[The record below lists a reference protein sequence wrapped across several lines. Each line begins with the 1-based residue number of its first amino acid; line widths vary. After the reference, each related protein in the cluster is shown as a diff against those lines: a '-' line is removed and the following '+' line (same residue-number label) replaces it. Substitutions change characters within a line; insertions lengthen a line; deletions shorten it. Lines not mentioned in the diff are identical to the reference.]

1 MLKNIINHPALA
13 RMRNLPPQERMML
26 LGVGVAVLLMLYLM
40 LWLPLSRELSRL
52 RVSVPQEKIQIAQM
66 QVQAMQINQLRAS
79 GRATM
84 SGGTLLTNLEQ
95 SATVSGIRPRISRM
109 EPDGAN
115 GARVTLDAVNFNA
128 LVTWLS
134 NLHNQG
140 GVRVEKATLETQP
153 TAGTVNARLVLRGSG
168 S

>member
-1 MLKNIINHPALA
+1 MLKNLLNYPTFA
-13 RMRNLPPQERMML
+13 RLRNLPPQERLLL
-26 LGVGVAVLLMLYLM
+26 LGAAAVVLFMLYLM
-40 LWLPLSRELSRL
+40 LWLPLARELSRL

-84 SGGTLLTNLEQ
+84 SGGTLLANLEQ
-95 SATVSGIRPRISRM
+95 SATVSGIRQRISRM

-115 GARVTLDAVNFNA
+115 GARLTFDAVNFNA

-134 NLHNQG
+134 NLQNQG
-140 GVRVEKATLETQP
+140 GVRVEKATVEAQP
-153 TAGTVNARLVLRGSG
+153 TAGTVNARIVLRGSG